1 MTKTW
6 ASDIVTPVKP
16 ESHMTGRDRSGG
28 LTLIELLV
36 VIAIIAIL
44 ASMLI
49 PSLSKAKESARS
61 SKCLNNLRQ
70 LAIANTIYALD
81 FNDQTVPL
89 ILQLGDGRMRLWM
102 ANWPF
107 RKLIGYGDHANS
119 VVQTPIPY
127 RCPSDFQIFQ
137 PNRYSYLNDPNL
149 PNDKNTSTLVSY
161 SYNFED
167 WAPSDGRS
175 WFTAIQETSSHKLS
189 QLPSPA
195 RSMIFHDGQDW
206 WSRWSSA
213 DPAKA
218 WNILH
223 DKGSVG
229 DYQAL
234 GMGGP
239 TFYRH
244 AQAANFSFYD
254 GHAQKLP
261 SQKAFIPQ
269 NFYTQD
275 KIPGMWVANPGLW
288 NKNRMAP

>member
-1 MTKTW
+1 MTNNFR
-6 ASDIVTPVKP
+6 
-16 ESHMTGRDRSGG
+16 TGKLDGMKCLSQNSVRDREMGFS
-28 LTLIELLV
+28 LIELLV
-36 VIAIIAIL
+36 VIAIVAIL

-49 PSLSKAKESARS
+49 PTLSKAKESGRS
-61 SKCLNNLRQ
+61 ASCLNNLRQ
-70 LAIANTIYALD
+70 LSIANTIYALD
-81 FNDQTVPL
+81 YNDQTVPL
-89 ILQLGDGRMRLWM
+89 IMQLGEGRVRLWM
-102 ANWPF
+102 GNWPF
-107 RKLIGYGDHANS
+107 RKLIGYGDYANS

-149 PNDKNTSTLVSY
+149 PNERNTSTLVSY

-175 WFTAIQETSSHKLS
+175 WFTAVQETSSHKLS

-213 DPAKA
+213 DPSKA
-218 WNILH
+218 WNILR

-261 SQKAFIPQ
+261 TQKAFIPH